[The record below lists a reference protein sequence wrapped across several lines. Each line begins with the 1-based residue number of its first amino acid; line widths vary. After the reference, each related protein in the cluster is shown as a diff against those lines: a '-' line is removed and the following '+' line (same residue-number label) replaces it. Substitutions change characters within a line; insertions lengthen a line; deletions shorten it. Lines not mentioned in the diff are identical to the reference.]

1 MKSNK
6 ESSTAYAIDALEAY
20 ISRHRGSPRSS
31 LITSY
36 TEVDL
41 DFMEEVGTPFL
52 TALAERYK
60 KFGLAELRAEYDTL
74 VEIMK
79 ERFAPE
85 REWQWEG
92 EYLNALLYHIT
103 VLIAGVAEPNKSIH
117 EFLEK
122 GIGKPGF
129 PFCLV
134 RHRDGW
140 LLELS
145 TDGARSSRP
154 KIDMSVAEETF
165 DSPGVHFNLS
175 MSLVDVKKMVD
186 MRINHNT
193 WNMPELHVFEEVE
206 MLDFRLF
213 VLKDALEFAADWGGI
228 PVRGIEGN
236 TQSET
241 LPKNLFKR
249 RMAWMCEVL
258 LDTQH
263 RPPGIRPELPDCDET
278 LFHLIDAKATKSRQ
292 ASMTANGYA
301 QFFRRVFNERP
312 DEKKPKK
319 PLAWAEYCLENYDKF
334 MT

>member
-6 ESSTAYAIDALEAY
+6 ESSTAYGLDALEAY
-20 ISRHRGSPRSS
+20 ISRHRGALRTS
-31 LITSY
+31 LIASY
-36 TEVDL
+36 TEGDL
-41 DFMEEVGTPFL
+41 DFMEEVGTPIL

-74 VEIMK
+74 IEIRK

-103 VLIAGVAEPNKSIH
+103 ISMAGVGEPDDLKLH
-117 EFLEK
+117 DYLRK

-129 PFCLV
+129 PFLLV
-134 RHRDGW
+134 RDGDGW

-145 TDGARSSRP
+145 SDGARSSRP
-154 KIDMSVAEETF
+154 KIDMSAAEESI
-165 DSPGVHFNLS
+165 DSLGVDFFFR
-175 MSLVDVKKMVD
+175 MSLSELKKLVER
-186 MRINHNT
+186 RINQNT
-193 WNMPELHVFEEVE
+193 RETPDHGVFEEME

-228 PVRGIEGN
+228 PARGIEGG

-241 LPKNLFKR
+241 LSNNLFKR

-263 RPPGIRPELPDCDET
+263 RPPSIRRELPDSDET
-278 LFHLIDAKATKSRQ
+278 LFHLIDAIATRSDQ
-292 ASMTANGYA
+292 ASMAANGYTE
-301 QFFRRVFNERP
+301 FFRRVFMAKP

-319 PLAWAEYCLENYDKF
+319 PSAWAIPGLAP
-334 MT
+334 TLL